1 MYRDNVYYSP
11 EAHKLTIVGEVE
23 LAEPD
28 YSFYTLCIWKDKKG
42 KKSKYYLATDSGCS
56 CPAPFE
62 SYYDVKD
69 LTGPLTA
76 AQVKEEA
83 TSLWEESG
91 RYMPDDF
98 DELMASVK

>member
-11 EAHKLTIVGEVE
+11 EKHNLTIVGDVE
-23 LAEPD
+23 LEEPN
-28 YSFYTLCIWKDKKG
+28 YSFYTLCIWKDEKG
-42 KKSKYYLATDSGCS
+42 KYYLATDSGCS

-76 AQVKEEA
+76 KQAKTEA
-83 TSLWEESG
+83 TSLWEDSG
-91 RYMPDDF
+91 SYMPKEF
-98 DELMASVK
+98 NKLMTKVIK